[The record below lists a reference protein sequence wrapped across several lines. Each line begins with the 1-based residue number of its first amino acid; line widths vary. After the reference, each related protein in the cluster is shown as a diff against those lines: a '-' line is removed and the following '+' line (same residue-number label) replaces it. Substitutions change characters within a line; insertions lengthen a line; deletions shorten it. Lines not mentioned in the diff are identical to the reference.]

1 MLKPLQLLDWVI
13 FAFLFGIAIY
23 FVQDAITIYI
33 LKRSSLSQSF
43 QPITKLPTFVICWAS
58 HYTYKYDVHY
68 YFVYDY
74 KHILKMDEFTYIN
87 DTDETVYVEQVRYE
101 CFKISS
107 YTSTAL
113 KPGASKV
120 IHVKFNENLDS
131 VYLPF
136 AMNIIVTD
144 EVNSYGTFLFKWHNG
159 KPLMTMIE
167 PGDEIHFGLTQES
180 YKYLDENQQCAHSS
194 FEEQW
199 KPYILSANFSEC
211 PIKCFPFRFPF
222 EDLPLCGFSSDN
234 STERICA
241 WYVHWDAYYDFI
253 DLGIFKRP
261 CDILQYTG
269 QHLIRGSQN
278 PHQTTIVYNFLSPE
292 LTIAYEEYL
301 TFNPISLLAAIGGTL
316 GIYVGFSVS
325 GLVSKTFQLI
335 GDEKKRKKDI
345 NEDLE
350 KNSSKKQ

>member
-1 MLKPLQLLDWVI
+1 MINEFKVLDWVI

-43 QPITKLPTFVICWAS
+43 QPITKLPNFVICWDS

-87 DTDETVYVEQVRYE
+87 DTDETVHVEQVRYE

-120 IHVKFNENLDS
+120 IHVKFNEDLDS

-144 EVNSYGTFLFKWHNG
+144 EVNSYRTFLFKWHNG

-167 PGDEIHFGLTQES
+167 MKSISDLRKKVTS
-180 YKYLDENQQCAHSS
+180 
-194 FEEQW
+194 
-199 KPYILSANFSEC
+199 ILMKTNNVL
-211 PIKCFPFRFPF
+211 I
-222 EDLPLCGFSSDN
+222 LPLKSSGN
-234 STERICA
+234 
-241 WYVHWDAYYDFI
+241 H
-253 DLGIFKRP
+253 
-261 CDILQYTG
+261 
-269 QHLIRGSQN
+269 
-278 PHQTTIVYNFLSPE
+278 
-292 LTIAYEEYL
+292 
-301 TFNPISLLAAIGGTL
+301 TF
-316 GIYVGFSVS
+316 
-325 GLVSKTFQLI
+325 
-335 GDEKKRKKDI
+335 
-345 NEDLE
+345 
-350 KNSSKKQ
+350 